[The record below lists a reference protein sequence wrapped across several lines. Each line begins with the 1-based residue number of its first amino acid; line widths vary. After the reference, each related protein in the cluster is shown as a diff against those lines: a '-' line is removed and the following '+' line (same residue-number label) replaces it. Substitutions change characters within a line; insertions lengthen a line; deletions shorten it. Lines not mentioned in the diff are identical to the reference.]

1 MTSDIRQQEKIWR
14 GKGRVL
20 FFSINQSMQ
29 SGSTMLSL
37 SSNTMFS
44 QTVKTLYPGA
54 MIGTIGE
61 AYFRTTKEMGC
72 PRGVVS

>member
-1 MTSDIRQQEKIWR
+1 MA
-14 GKGRVL
+14 GKRSS
-20 FFSINQSMQ
+20 SIIPQYDAF
-29 SGSTMLSL
+29 TI
-37 SSNTMFS
+37 SNTMFS